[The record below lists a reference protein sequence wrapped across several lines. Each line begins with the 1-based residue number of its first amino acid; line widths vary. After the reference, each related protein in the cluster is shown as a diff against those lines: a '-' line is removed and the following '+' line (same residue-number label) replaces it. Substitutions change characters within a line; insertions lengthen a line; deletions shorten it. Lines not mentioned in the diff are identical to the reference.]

1 MEVTT
6 KQNIFIKKNG
16 EFYMKKIKKLSNA
29 EVADFCNQ
37 LALLFSAG
45 IPPYEAIVLMQE
57 DIPNEQGKE
66 ILSTIHS
73 HLKEGLTFYESL
85 KATDVF
91 PDYVTEM
98 ILLGEETGNLD
109 IITQKLAEYYDR
121 QCQIFTSIKN
131 ALSYPLIMVT
141 LMLLILIVL
150 LSKVLPL
157 FNQIFIQLG
166 SELSNMAKQLMSV
179 GSILQSFIGI
189 LLVFIVLIGILFALL
204 FSSEK
209 YKKHLYHFLQT
220 KFFTRNFFLQIAYS
234 RFAACLSL
242 VTTSGIDIFQGLV
255 LADQL
260 ISNDI
265 MSAKIKQC
273 KSYLSEGDFIYEAL
287 KKADIF
293 KPSQLR
299 MLQIAYKS
307 GNSDVALTKI
317 SDTYEN
323 DMLDKI
329 RHLLGMIEPTLVIAF
344 SVIVGI
350 ILLSVILPLIGM
362 MSNIG

>member
-1 MEVTT
+1 
-6 KQNIFIKKNG
+6 
-16 EFYMKKIKKLSNA
+16 MKKMKKLSNA

-45 IPPYEAIVLMQE
+45 IPPYEAVVLIQE

-66 ILSTIHS
+66 ILSILHS
-73 HLKEGLTFYESL
+73 YLKEGFSFYEAL
-85 KATDVF
+85 KKAEVF

-109 IITQKLAEYYDR
+109 IITKKLAEYYER
-121 QCQIFTSIKN
+121 QCHIFTAIKN
-131 ALSYPLIMVT
+131 ALSYPLIMVA
-141 LMLLILIVL
+141 LMLFILIVL

-166 SELSNMAKQLMSV
+166 TELSGMAKQLMSV
-179 GSILQSFIGI
+179 GTILQTFISI
-189 LLVFIVLIGILFALL
+189 LLVLIILFGILCTIL

-220 KFFTRNFFLQIAYS
+220 TFFTRNFLLQIAYS

-242 VTTSGIDIFQGLV
+242 VTTSGIDIFQGLN
-255 LADQL
+255 LAEQL
-260 ISNDI
+260 VSNEI
-265 MSAKIKQC
+265 MSEKIKQC
-273 KSYLSEGDFIYEAL
+273 KAYLLEGDFIYDSL
-287 KKADIF
+287 KKANIF

-307 GNSDVALTKI
+307 GNSDTALMKI
-317 SDTYEN
+317 SDTYETET
-323 DMLDKI
+323 LDRI

>member
-1 MEVTT
+1 
-6 KQNIFIKKNG
+6 
-16 EFYMKKIKKLSNA
+16 MKKMKKLSNA
-29 EVADFCNQ
+29 EIADFCNQ

-45 IPPYEAIVLMQE
+45 IPPYEAVVLMQE
-57 DIPNEQGKE
+57 DIPNEEGKE
-66 ILSTIHS
+66 ILSTLHS
-73 HLKEGLTFYESL
+73 YLKDGLTFHESL
-85 KATDVF
+85 KTTEVF
-91 PDYVTEM
+91 PEYVIEM

-109 IITQKLAEYYDR
+109 IITKKLAEYYDR
-121 QCQIFTSIKN
+121 QCQIFTAIKN
-131 ALSYPLIMVT
+131 ALSYPLIMVA
-141 LMLLILIVL
+141 LMLFILVVL

-166 SELSNMAKQLMSV
+166 TELSGMAKHLMSAGV
-179 GSILQSFIGI
+179 ILQSFIGI
-189 LLVFIVLIGILFALL
+189 LVALIILFGILCTIL

-209 YKKHLYHFLQT
+209 YKKNLSHFLQT
-220 KFFTRNFFLQIAYS
+220 TFFTRNFLLQIAYS

-242 VTTSGIDIFQGLV
+242 VTTSGIDIFKGLS
-255 LADQL
+255 LAEQL
-260 ISNDI
+260 VSNEI
-265 MSAKIKQC
+265 MAEKLKLC
-273 KSYLSEGDFIYEAL
+273 KTYLLEGDFIYEAL
-287 KKADIF
+287 KKANIF

-307 GNSDVALTKI
+307 GNSDTALMKI

-323 DMLDKI
+323 ETLDKI
-329 RHLLGMIEPTLVIAF
+329 RHLLSMIEPTLVITF

>member
-1 MEVTT
+1 MEVII

-16 EFYMKKIKKLSNA
+16 EFYMKKTKKLSNA

-45 IPPYEAIVLMQE
+45 IPPYEAVTLMQE

-66 ILSTIHS
+66 ILLTLHTY
-73 HLKEGLTFYESL
+73 LKDGLTFHEAL
-85 KATDVF
+85 KATEVF

-109 IITQKLAEYYDR
+109 IIAKKLAEYYDQ
-121 QCQIFTSIKN
+121 QCQIISAVKN
-131 ALSYPLIMVT
+131 ALSYPLIMVA
-141 LMLLILIVL
+141 LMLLILVVL
-150 LSKVLPL
+150 LSEVLPL

-166 SELSNMAKQLMSV
+166 SELSGMAKQLMLI
-179 GSILQSFIGI
+179 GSSLQSFISILVILI
-189 LLVFIVLIGILFALL
+189 LLLGITCAII
-204 FSSEK
+204 FSFEK
-209 YKKHLYHFLQT
+209 GKRQIFHFLQT
-220 KFFTRNFFLQIAYS
+220 KFFTRNFLLQIAYS

-242 VTTSGIDIFQGLV
+242 VTMSGIDIFQGLI

-260 ISNDI
+260 VANEI
-265 MSAKIKQC
+265 MSQKIKLC
-273 KSYLSEGDFIYEAL
+273 KTYLSEGDFIYEAL

-293 KPSQLR
+293 KASQLR

-307 GNSDVALTKI
+307 GSSDTALMKI
-317 SDTYEN
+317 SDAYEN
-323 DMLDKI
+323 ETLDKI
-329 RHLLGMIEPTLVIAF
+329 RRLLGMIEPTLVIVF
-344 SVIVGI
+344 SVIVGM

>member
-1 MEVTT
+1 
-6 KQNIFIKKNG
+6 
-16 EFYMKKIKKLSNA
+16 MKKTRKLSNA

-45 IPPYEAIVLMQE
+45 IPPYEAVVLMQE
-57 DIPNEQGKE
+57 DIPNEQGKA
-66 ILSTIHS
+66 ILLTLHS
-73 HLKEGLTFYESL
+73 HLKEGLTFHESL

-109 IITQKLAEYYDR
+109 LITKKLAEYYDR
-121 QCQIFTSIKN
+121 QCEIYTAVKN
-131 ALSYPLIMVT
+131 ALSYPLIMVS

-166 SELSNMAKQLMSV
+166 SELSGMAKQLMTV
-179 GSILQSFIGI
+179 GSVLQSVIGT
-189 LLVFIVLIGILFALL
+189 LFVLIVLFGILFTLL

-209 YKKHLYHFLQT
+209 YKKMLHHFFQT
-220 KFFTRNFFLQIAYS
+220 TFFTRDFLLQIAYS
-234 RFAACLSL
+234 RFASCLSL

-255 LADQL
+255 LAEQL
-260 ISNDI
+260 IANDI
-265 MSAKIKQC
+265 MSEKIKQC
-273 KSYLSEGDFIYEAL
+273 QTHLAEGDFIYEAL
-287 KKADIF
+287 KKAGIF

-307 GNSDVALTKI
+307 GNSDTVLMKI
-317 SDTYEN
+317 ADTYEN
-323 DMLDKI
+323 ETLDKI
-329 RHLLGMIEPTLVIAF
+329 RHLLSMIEPTLVIAF
-344 SVIVGI
+344 SIIVGI